1 MTLSSPP
8 RGPRRASSPTL
19 LALLLTAAAFVAG
32 TFTAPVAGALE
43 VPEVGSVEVLTDRS
57 AHAPGS
63 TARLAAVLTLDA
75 EWHSNAHEPT
85 FDYLIPTALAV
96 TVPEGWGEAAVSYPD
111 SVSRTFAFAD
121 QPLDVYEGRVVM
133 IAEVPVP
140 DAAEG
145 SQTLTV
151 AVTYQACDH
160 DSCLAPVTVREE
172 VELEIGEEGR
182 ALHAELFAA
191 GPTQGLEDGGHG
203 EGAAAGGD
211 GTGSGGPGAPGLAL
225 MLVFG
230 LIGGAILNV
239 MPCVLPVL
247 SLKVFGLVKS
257 AGIGRR
263 EVVVGSLATTAGI
276 LASFWAL
283 ALFAIAARAAGAAV
297 GWGVQFQQ
305 PAFVTF
311 LAVVVVLFCLNL
323 WGLFEI
329 PLPSRL
335 ANSLGGG
342 PKEGV
347 AGHFASG
354 LFATLMATPC
364 SAPFLGT
371 AVGFAL
377 AQPSP
382 TILAI
387 FTSVGLGM
395 ALPYLALAVA
405 PGAARL
411 LPKPGA
417 WMETV
422 RRVMGFL
429 LAAAAVWLFY
439 VLAGQISP
447 ERLAAIEL
455 ALLAVAL
462 FVWLRHSAGAG
473 TGTGSGHAVARLAAA
488 GIAVAVVASLGLAV
502 TADAGAEQRLAA
514 NGSNGE
520 DGERIQWLEFDRAEA
535 EARSAA
541 GELVFVDVTA
551 DWCFTCKANER
562 LVLET
567 PETRALFAEHD
578 VVPMKADWT
587 NRDDRIAAFL
597 ADYGK
602 YSIPFYLLY
611 RPGQEPLPFSE
622 LLTKNNLAQ
631 AVREADAHG
640 S

>member
-1 MTLSSPP
+1 MTHLPRRP
-8 RGPRRASSPTL
+8 RGLRRATLTL
-19 LALLLTAAAFVAG
+19 LLAAAALFGAVAIPL
-32 TFTAPVAGALE
+32 ASAGE
-43 VPEVGSVEVLTDRS
+43 FPEVGSVEVFTDRS
-57 AHAPGS
+57 AYAPGT
-63 TARLAAVLTLDA
+63 TARLAAVLTLDDA
-75 EWHSNAHEPT
+75 WHSNAHEPT
-85 FDYLIPTALAV
+85 FDYLIPTAVAV
-96 TVPEGWGEAAVSYPD
+96 TVPAGWEEAAVNYPD
-111 SVSRTFAFAD
+111 AVSRTFAFAD

-140 DAAEG
+140 EAASG
-145 SQTLTV
+145 SEVLQV

-160 DSCLAPVTVREE
+160 DSCLAPVTVRED
-172 VELEIGEEGR
+172 VELEVGEGGR
-182 ALHAELFAA
+182 ALQAELFAA
-191 GPTQGLEDGGHG
+191 GPVQGLEGGGHG
-203 EGAAAGGD
+203 DEAAT
-211 GTGSGGPGAPGLAL
+211 GTGGSDSGGPAPPGLAL
-225 MLVFG
+225 MLIFG

-283 ALFAIAARAAGAAV
+283 ALFAIGARAAGAAV

-305 PAFVTF
+305 PGFVTF

-335 ANSLGGG
+335 ANTFGGG

-377 AQPSP
+377 AQSSP

-387 FTSVGLGM
+387 FTSVGVGM

-405 PGAARL
+405 PGAAKL

-447 ERLAAIEL
+447 ERVAAIEL
-455 ALLAVAL
+455 ALLAIAL
-462 FVWLRHSAGAG
+462 FVWLRHSAG
-473 TGTGSGHAVARLAAA
+473 SGRAVARLAAA

-502 TADAGAEQRLAA
+502 TADAGAEQRVAA
-514 NGSNGE
+514 AGADGE
-520 DGERIQWLEFDRAEA
+520 DGERIQWLEFDQAEA
-535 EARSAA
+535 EARAAA

-567 PETRALFAEHD
+567 PETRALFAEHG

-597 ADYGK
+597 ADHGK

-622 LLTKNNLAQ
+622 LLTKNNLAA
-631 AVREADAHG
+631 AVRAAG
-640 S
+640 SSGSSSSS